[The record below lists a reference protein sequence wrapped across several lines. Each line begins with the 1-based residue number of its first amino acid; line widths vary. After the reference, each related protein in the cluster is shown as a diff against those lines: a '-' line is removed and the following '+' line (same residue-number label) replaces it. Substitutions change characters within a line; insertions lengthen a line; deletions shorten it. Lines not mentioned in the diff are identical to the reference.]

1 MAQKADAVDAA
12 SAFVIYYRIPLRLF
26 LYSPGVIPVR
36 FMNAVRKY
44 TAELNPTSDAVSSME
59 CPSRRSFSDRSILT
73 SLR

>member
-44 TAELNPTSDAVSSME
+44 TAELNPTSDAVS
-59 CPSRRSFSDRSILT
+59 
-73 SLR
+73 